1 MKRRLDR
8 KFYNHPTLKVAKE
21 LLGKYLVI
29 EKDGNYVSG
38 KIVET
43 EAYIGPDDPASHAY
57 RGMTPRNKI
66 MFGHPGYAYVYFTYG
81 MHHCLNFV
89 TERKR
94 FPAAVLIRALEPT
107 DGIEVMK
114 KRRKVGDPSLGWGLV
129 LKARPEGLNPRPSL
143 RTGSV
148 DSNKVQ
154 PLSEHR
160 DLINLTNGPAKV
172 CQALGIDRTL
182 NGADLCSDIIYVEDR
197 GMNHMVH
204 TRGSKPI
211 KIASSS
217 RMGITEGK
225 DKKWRFYIENN
236 KFVSK

>member
-1 MKRRLDR
+1 MKKRLNR

-43 EAYIGPDDPASHAY
+43 EAYVGPNDPASHAY

-66 MFGHPGYAYVYFTYG
+66 MFGDPGYAYVYFTYG

-89 TERKR
+89 TERKE
-94 FPAAVLIRALEPT
+94 FPAAVLIRALEPV
-107 DGIEVMK
+107 DGIEIMK
-114 KRRKVGDPSLGWGLV
+114 KRRKTENPSLGQ
-129 LKARPEGLNPRPSL
+129 GLNPRPSL
-143 RTGSV
+143 RTG
-148 DSNKVQ
+148 VQ
-154 PLSEHR
+154 PLSEHG
-160 DLINLTNGPAKV
+160 DLKNLTNGPAKL

-182 NGADLCSDIIYVEDR
+182 NGVDLCSDIIYVEDR
-197 GMNHMVH
+197 GN
-204 TRGSKPI
+204 KPI

-217 RMGITEGK
+217 RMGITKGK
-225 DKKWRFYIENN
+225 DKKWRFYVEDN